1 MVGRG
6 LGHCAFHYRGSGSLP
21 VGEVRSCKSRSTA
34 KNKQKKEERDSEEI
48 PLRGSRKSYRPAA
61 LMGRFKSFD
70 AFLCLLILF
79 STGNMVNS
87 HTRGSAV
94 AV

>member
-34 KNKQKKEERDSEEI
+34 KNKQKKSVTVKRYLSEEAE
-48 PLRGSRKSYRPAA
+48 RA
-61 LMGRFKSFD
+61 
-70 AFLCLLILF
+70 
-79 STGNMVNS
+79 TGLQ
-87 HTRGSAV
+87 H
-94 AV
+94 